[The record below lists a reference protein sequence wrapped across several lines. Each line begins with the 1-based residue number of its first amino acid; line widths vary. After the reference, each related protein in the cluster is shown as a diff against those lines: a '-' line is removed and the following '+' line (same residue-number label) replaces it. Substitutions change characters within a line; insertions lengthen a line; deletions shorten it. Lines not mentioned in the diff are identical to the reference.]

1 MFWWK
6 TDMYWIC
13 TKYVLSQNELKEQ
26 QDKIKKLQTF
36 YSSIVISQSYFGND
50 GSQNYLIFQ
59 SIYKTI
65 TKLFIQTQSL
75 EWESKRLSN
84 KKIKP

>member
-26 QDKIKKLQTF
+26 QDKIKKL
-36 YSSIVISQSYFGND
+36 
-50 GSQNYLIFQ
+50 
-59 SIYKTI
+59 
-65 TKLFIQTQSL
+65 
-75 EWESKRLSN
+75 
-84 KKIKP
+84 